1 MNNEIIM
8 NFVLPAVL
16 VIGFAF
22 YMFRPKKSKVERD
35 MGDVVYHYLAP
46 KDAEEKL
53 KEEDILLIDV
63 RNADYYAKSHLKGSI
78 NFPYAEIHH
87 TARKRIPNKKANIVV
102 YDNDNGNISKAACR
116 EFYALGYKNVCDIGS
131 MNSFRS
137 RIVTPEKEAEA
148 EAKNEE
154 K

>member
-8 NFVLPAVL
+8 NFVLPFVMVVA
-16 VIGFAF
+16 FAL
-22 YMFRPKKSKVERD
+22 YMFRPKKSKVERN
-35 MGDVVYHYLAP
+35 MGDVVYNYLAP
-46 KDAEEKL
+46 KDAEKKL
-53 KEEDILLIDV
+53 QEEDILLIDV

-102 YDNDNGNISKAACR
+102 YDNDNGNISKEACR
-116 EFYALGYKNVCDIGS
+116 EFYSLGYKNVYDIGS

-137 RIVTPEKEAEA
+137 YIETPPKEDEAENKEA
-148 EAKNEE
+148 K
-154 K
+154 